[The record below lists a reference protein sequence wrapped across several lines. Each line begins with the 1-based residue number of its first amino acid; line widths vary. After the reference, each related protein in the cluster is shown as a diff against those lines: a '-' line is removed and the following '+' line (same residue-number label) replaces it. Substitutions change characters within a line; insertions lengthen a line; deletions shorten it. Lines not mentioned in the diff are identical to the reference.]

1 MTRSACQELLSSF
14 QWLLARPSAVRAERF
29 SFAGLAV
36 RVIDIA
42 HREPVGH
49 VLLQIGKHRGIFLG
63 NKDCEGPSISG
74 DKSYDEIAVLRY
86 PPLAAVL
93 RSGADPSSV
102 STGANTVICTGA
114 RDGRCDE
121 RS

>member
-1 MTRSACQELLSSF
+1 MAKKR
-14 QWLLARPSAVRAERF
+14 ARKRQVWNK
-29 SFAGLAV
+29 GL
-36 RVIDIA
+36 
-42 HREPVGH
+42 EVGKRDGFTPAQ
-49 VLLQIGKHRGIFLG
+49 VKRIR
-63 NKDCEGPSISG
+63 D
-74 DKSYDEIAVLRY
+74 LRY

>member
-1 MTRSACQELLSSF
+1 MTPRLVSYLEKRKLIKARKTREQALQIYNRIKAFREGKRDRYPFYMLLVG
-14 QWLLARPSAVRAERF
+14 SAVISAIGA
-29 SFAGLAV
+29 STIIIIV
-36 RVIDIA
+36 
-42 HREPVGH
+42 
-49 VLLQIGKHRGIFLG
+49 VLMSPEFQNMMVYLFG
-63 NKDCEGPSISG
+63 
-74 DKSYDEIAVLRY
+74 Y

>member
-1 MTRSACQELLSSF
+1 MQWPFKTTVSF
-14 QWLLARPSAVRAERF
+14 VAPYGKV
-29 SFAGLAV
+29 V
-36 RVIDIA
+36 RVQYAVSAMSASEAQIEL
-42 HREPVGH
+42 RQR
-49 VLLQIGKHRGIFLG
+49 LLGEEV
-63 NKDCEGPSISG
+63 C
-74 DKSYDEIAVLRY
+74 Y

>member
-1 MTRSACQELLSSF
+1 MMVRILLVLVCSLLTFAASAQVSK
-14 QWLLARPSAVRAERF
+14 Q
-29 SFAGLAV
+29 
-36 RVIDIA
+36 RVS
-42 HREPVGH
+42 
-49 VLLQIGKHRGIFLG
+49 
-63 NKDCEGPSISG
+63 C
-74 DKSYDEIAVLRY
+74 Y